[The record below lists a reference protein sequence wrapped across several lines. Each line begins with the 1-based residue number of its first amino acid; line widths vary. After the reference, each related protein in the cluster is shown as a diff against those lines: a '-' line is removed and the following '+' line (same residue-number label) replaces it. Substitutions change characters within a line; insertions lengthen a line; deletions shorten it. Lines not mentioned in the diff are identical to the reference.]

1 MNIDVIYTIGL
12 YVNFKRSIAI
22 IGSCKALWERRK
34 LFYIEKQ
41 NGKEINLW
49 TPERNY
55 YASCHQFIFGA
66 SYEGGCYVYGN
77 DKHIKVTEIYDY
89 NNATKHLLE
98 DMDYVMIF
106 NITHRYIVIYYSK
119 QHRMSGLWETEL
131 YHKIQDVHM
140 SVENKIQ
147 DPSYRY
153 VVFDLKHSILGYM
166 KFDKVEAY
174 NCIINL

>member
-12 YVNFKRSIAI
+12 YVSFKRSIAI

-41 NGKEINLW
+41 NGKAIHLW

-55 YASCHQFIFGA
+55 YASCHQFILGA
-66 SYEGGCYVYGN
+66 SYEEGYYDYDD

-89 NNATKHLLE
+89 NNATKHLIE

-106 NITHRYIVIYYSK
+106 NITHRYIVIYHK
-119 QHRMSGLWETEL
+119 PHRISRIWETEL

-140 SVENKIQ
+140 SIENKLQ
-147 DPSYRY
+147 DFLYRY
-153 VVFDLKHSILGYM
+153 VVIDLKHSILGYM
-166 KFDKVEAY
+166 KYDKIEAY
-174 NCIINL
+174 NCIIDI

>member
-1 MNIDVIYTIGL
+1 MNIDIIYTIGL
-12 YVNFKRSIAI
+12 YVNFMKSIAI

-41 NGKEINLW
+41 ALLNKSINLW

-66 SYEGGCYVYGN
+66 SYSDYDDE
-77 DKHIKVTEIYDY
+77 HIQVTEIYDY
-89 NNATKHLLE
+89 NNVTKHLLE

-106 NITHRYIVIYYSK
+106 NITHRFIIIYC
-119 QHRMSGLWETEL
+119 MSGIWKTEL

-140 SVENKIQ
+140 SVENNLQ
-147 DPSYRY
+147 DSSYRY
-153 VVFDLKHSILGYM
+153 IVIDLKDSILGYM
-166 KFDKVEAY
+166 KYDKIEAY
-174 NCIINL
+174 NKIIKI